1 MRFGLNLKEEEQ
13 KVYFEENSK
22 CRKIYPDANGHGLY
36 GEVCHDSQNPEERK
50 IDFTTY
56 GSRVI
61 EENVKWS
68 DIAPP

>member
-1 MRFGLNLKEEEQ
+1 MKKIQNVGKSIQKQMGMAYMGRFVMIHRIQ
-13 KVYFEENSK
+13 
-22 CRKIYPDANGHGLY
+22 RKINF
-36 GEVCHDSQNPEERK
+36 
-50 IDFTTY
+50 DFTTY